1 MDDFSQ
7 TKNIIDGAK
16 NIVIVVDENADQDA
30 FGAALGL
37 FFALKD
43 KKNIF
48 VPRDKNPKEVV
59 GFLNEG
65 SERKKFVISFKNE
78 VSEIF
83 YEKKNEGVDLYLT
96 PKNIEDASP
105 ENFFCKIVSD
115 SGKNYLSS
123 PSFFDLVIAFN
134 VDSFKKLEESFEDNI
149 DSIYQCAVI
158 NIGNRPKNENYGEA
172 NLIEEG
178 VSLSEKTALLLETVQ
193 GDVSEK
199 AAGFL
204 LWGITS
210 SLDSL
215 KTDQTLAIIKKLVQK
230 GGNFYFS
237 HTESGVKRK
246 LALLEKTVKNLNFL
260 EKENL
265 YISLLSED
273 DLRSVGSTSS
283 DLGFVVEKMKNLFFL
298 PSFVLLWE
306 GKSSP
311 LTVKGVFYSDREEV
325 VQKIKNA
332 YRGDYKNQGG
342 IFLTRKEDLTSAKKE
357 IITLLI

>member
-1 MDDFSQ
+1 MDDFSE

-43 KKNIF
+43 KKSVF
-48 VPRDKNPKEVV
+48 VPRDKNPKEVA
-59 GFLNEG
+59 GLLSEN

-83 YEKKNEGVDLYLT
+83 YEKKSDGVDLYLT
-96 PKNIEDASP
+96 PKNIEDANP

-115 SGKNYLSS
+115 NEKNFLSS

-134 VDSFKKLEESFEDNI
+134 INSFKKLEGLFEDNI
-149 DSIYQCAVI
+149 DSIYQCTVI
-158 NIGNRPKNENYGEA
+158 NISNNEGNENYGEA
-172 NLIEEG
+172 NLVEKGI
-178 VSLSEKTALLLETVQ
+178 SLSEKTALLLEALQ
-193 GDVSEK
+193 GDISEK

-210 SLDSL
+210 SLDNL
-215 KTDQTLAIIKKLVQK
+215 KTGQTLPIIKKLVQK
-230 GGNFYFS
+230 GGNFYFN
-237 HTESGVKRK
+237 HTENGTKRK
-246 LALLEKTVKNLNFL
+246 LSLLEKTVKNLNFL

-273 DLRSVGSTSS
+273 DLRSTGSNSS
-283 DLGFVVEKMKNLFFL
+283 DLGFIVEKMKNLFFL

-311 LTVKGVFYSDREEV
+311 LTVKGVFYSDQEEIIR
-325 VQKIKNA
+325 KIKSA

-342 IFLTRKEDLTSAKKE
+342 IFLTKKEDLASAKKE